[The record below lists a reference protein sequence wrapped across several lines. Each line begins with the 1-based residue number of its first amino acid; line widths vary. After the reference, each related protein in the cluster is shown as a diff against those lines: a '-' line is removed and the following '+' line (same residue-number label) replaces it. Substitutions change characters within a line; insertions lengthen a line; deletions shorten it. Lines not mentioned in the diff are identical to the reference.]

1 MCLSDRDRVGVANRS
16 LVVVAFV
23 IEDLGPAVAVGLK
36 GSVQVLYETSLRT
49 GARLRDDVT
58 ELVLVLGDAKVGS
71 IVLPVAVE
79 ECPEV
84 EIGPPEGQLLELG
97 RIDPAF
103 KMLAG
108 LQYIS

>member
-1 MCLSDRDRVGVANRS
+1 MYLSDRDRVGVANRS